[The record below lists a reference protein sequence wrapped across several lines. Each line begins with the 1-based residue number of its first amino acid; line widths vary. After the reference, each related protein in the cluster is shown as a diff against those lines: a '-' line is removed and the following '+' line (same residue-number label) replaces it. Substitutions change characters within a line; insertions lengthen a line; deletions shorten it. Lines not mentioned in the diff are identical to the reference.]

1 MSARVEIAHV
11 RSLAVAIGLLALPAV
26 AIAEATYPLPPFFRY
41 QVEMPGPPAA
51 DASMARQTK
60 ALRAASIRQFLA
72 CGQEIDFLHRFSAEE
87 PGQRSTESFLG
98 VVLAKLVWLQV
109 RRDTH
114 CQQTLRI
121 VPEDLK
127 AGEWTQRTPS
137 DPELSVAQLNTAM
150 KQAYGGRCSSD
161 DIITGYR
168 YVKDMTLGHKV
179 DVFEVDFSVTRECLK
194 QQVNQ
199 GLAYVKV
206 HGLLGSS
213 KLPCASAGL
222 PAVGGFVE
230 GEWDVAVRDLTR
242 IFYVDREYEATHA
255 GYGVLIPEV
264 RRYVRDELLT
274 ASGPLG
280 PAGYSLY
287 SCGNQERSTG
297 TPQELADE
305 RDFGDE
311 LLDALGDFFEFLLD
325 LLMFLFTLGLAMG
338 TAALGSGFVGALG
351 GVIGALGGAAGPL
364 AAFLSTL
371 VTIPETE
378 NHRLMIE
385 TSRYL
390 KNQIVIEVLGP
401 DYDNVDLYRE
411 DQKEIKAW
419 LMERMQS
426 YLATDFE
433 EYNARP
439 YQRYSI
445 NALLN
450 LTDFAVD
457 PDLKKASRMVL
468 EHANAKFAVGSS
480 QGRRH
485 VPFRRLLSAV
495 RDEDLAWGLSNAP
508 PKLMFDLHSKAD
520 HQVAQMLLFTGQTQ
534 QLPEPPPRRD
544 GLPLPPAR
552 LASIPSAYEMI
563 YAATSTYEP
572 HDLIVDLAIRK
583 TSGTYQRIRH
593 HGFEIYSSSPAYLV
607 SAGGVQTGPANEVV
621 GFSNTDDRGAAVA
634 TTLMLPTRAQSVT
647 QLIRI
652 EGPKVDHGDKG
663 YSFDHNLCV
672 WKGFACG
679 FNVRIPPEVTTN
691 RPPPAPACVIQDPP
705 GPFGWVFIDTAC
717 LDPAA
722 SRAFVAV
729 YREPCL
735 VLGDC
740 NVGVLEVVEAGPSA
754 DFAAFR
760 TTVKLANPAGF
771 MSQQADGSVPG
782 SYRTSSGDRIGF
794 DCAAH
799 QRDPQRW
806 GIESVNGV
814 RQPDLQHWPAAE
826 GVIRTSL
833 EPKVKVTIR
842 NPALARELEL
852 DFTDLKQPKRT
863 ER

>member
-1 MSARVEIAHV
+1 MSARAEIAHA

-26 AIAEATYPLPPFFRY
+26 AIAQATYPLPPFFRY
-41 QVEMPGPPAA
+41 QVEMAGLPAA
-51 DASMARQTK
+51 SASEARQTR
-60 ALRAASIRQFLA
+60 ALRDASVRQFLA
-72 CGQEIDFLHRFSAEE
+72 CGQEIDFLHRFSSAD
-87 PGQRSTESFLG
+87 PGERSVESFLG
-98 VVLAKLVWLQV
+98 PILAKMVWLQA

-121 VPEDLK
+121 VPEDLNP
-127 AGEWTQRTPS
+127 GEWTQRTPA
-137 DPELSVAQLNTAM
+137 DPELSVALLNNAM
-150 KQAYGGRCSSD
+150 KQAYGGSCAS

-168 YVKDMTLGHKV
+168 YVKDRWLDPGGVGHKV

-194 QQVNQ
+194 QQANS
-199 GLAYVKV
+199 GLARVQV

-222 PAVGGFVE
+222 PAVGGTVE

-242 IFYVDREYEATHA
+242 IFYVDREYEATYA
-255 GYGVLIPEV
+255 GLGVLIPEV
-264 RRYVRDELLT
+264 RKYVRDELLT

-311 LLDALGDFFEFLLD
+311 FLDALGDLFEWLLD
-325 LLMFLFTLGLAMG
+325 LLMFLFTFGLAMG
-338 TAALGSGFVGALG
+338 TAALA
-351 GVIGALGGAAGPL
+351 GVWGVLVSAAGPF

-401 DYDNVDLYRE
+401 SYDNVDLYQE

-457 PDLKKASRMVL
+457 PDLKTASRMVL

-495 RDEDLAWGLSNAP
+495 KADDVDWGLSNVP
-508 PKLMFDLHSKAD
+508 PKLMFDLYSKAD

-544 GLPLPPAR
+544 GFPLPPAR

-593 HGFEIYSSSPAYLV
+593 HGFEIYSSTPAYLLT
-607 SAGGVQTGPANEVV
+607 AGGVQTGPANEVL
-621 GFSNTDDRGAAVA
+621 GIANTDDRGAAVP
-634 TTLMLPTRAQSVT
+634 TTLMLPTRGQNVT
-647 QLIRI
+647 QFIRI
-652 EGPKVDHGDKG
+652 EGPKADYSEKG

-679 FNVRIPPEVTTN
+679 FNIRIPPQMTGSPSTQS
-691 RPPPAPACVIQDPP
+691 CVIAEPP
-705 GPFGWVFIDTAC
+705 GPSPGWSFIDTKC
-717 LDPAA
+717 LDAA
-722 SRAFVAV
+722 APRAFIAI
-729 YREPCL
+729 YRQQCL
-735 VLGDC
+735 GGGDC
-740 NVGVLEVVEAGPSA
+740 NVGLVEVVEAGPSA
-754 DFAAFR
+754 DFSAFR
-760 TTVKLANPAGF
+760 NAVKLANPAGF
-771 MSQQADGSVPG
+771 MTQQADGSVPG
-782 SYRTSSGDRIGF
+782 TYRASSGDRIAF

-799 QRDPQRW
+799 QRDPERW

-814 RQPDLQHWPAAE
+814 RQPDLQHWPAAD